1 VRNDGVVFAWGANG
15 KKQCNVPED
24 LPPVVSVQGGARYS
38 IARTADGRVIAW
50 GDCGER
56 KPGPPISNRHYSATF
71 PIDLDGHVLL
81 AAGPID
87 ILAIR
92 DTCPACSPADFNR
105 DNVVNEIDLAFFF
118 AVLGQVCVGDNSEAC
133 AADLNHDGGVGSDD
147 LAMLLRYWGPCGVT
161 KFSVPAMGPDGR
173 R

>member
-1 VRNDGVVFAWGANG
+1 MSNSSGRNLEVLTLPVGLRTRVSYARQHNNG
-15 KKQCNVPED
+15 
-24 LPPVVSVQGGARYS
+24 YS
-38 IARTADGRVIAW
+38 L
-50 GDCGER
+50 
-56 KPGPPISNRHYSATF
+56 SSATF

-147 LAMLLRYWGPCGVT
+147 LSMLLRYWGPCGVA
-161 KFSVPAMGPDGR
+161 KFSVPAMGLDGR